1 MPSMTP
7 EAEEIMEIE
16 RAGCRFVQAGDIDAV
31 IAGCAE
37 DFLQFS
43 PGAALSV
50 GRENFR
56 KELETVINTEGYGLS
71 WEPTFAR
78 VSESQ
83 DMAYVYGTLIV
94 ITPDG
99 EQPGKYVA
107 IYEKR
112 DGPWHAVID
121 IPNSDV

>member
-16 RAGCRFVQAGDIDAV
+16 RAGSRFVQAGDIDSV

-43 PGAALSV
+43 PGAPLAV
-50 GRENFR
+50 GRENLR
-56 KELETVINTEGYGLS
+56 NELETVVNTEGYEFS

-83 DMAYVYGTLIV
+83 DMAYVYGTLLIT
-94 ITPDG
+94 TPDG

-112 DGPWHAVID
+112 DGQWQAVID